1 MKTSVSGSN
10 VKESQ
15 NKADRSIAYLLTAI
29 LCLFAPSHITSPPAV
44 AADNCNTIKKE
55 VIRLESL
62 VRSDQ
67 KSFLRFE
74 GMKIQGT
81 IGVQFERSAKNQ
93 YLKKLGKVTYNNQSC
108 FTKSQYDQILRKRYW
123 MTPYTI
129 SFRSIST
136 AKGLECKN
144 NPSTR
149 KEIDLGI
156 YEPKNS
162 TPGVVCDV
170 PTYLIV
176 DMKNWLY
183 GASIYSY

>member
-1 MKTSVSGSN
+1 MG
-10 VKESQ
+10 
-15 NKADRSIAYLLTAI
+15 AFF
-29 LCLFAPSHITSPPAV
+29 CLFASIPNFSSSAV
-44 AADNCNTIKKE
+44 AAGNCNSIKNE
-55 VIRLESL
+55 VVRLENL
-62 VRSDQ
+62 VRSEQ

-74 GMKIQGT
+74 GMKIQGA
-81 IGVQFERSAKNQ
+81 IGVQFERSVKND

-123 MTPYTI
+123 TSPYTI
-129 SFRSIST
+129 TFRSIST
-136 AKGLECKN
+136 ARGLECKN
-144 NPSTR
+144 NPSSR

-162 TPGVVCDV
+162 TSGVICDV

>member
-1 MKTSVSGSN
+1 MKN
-10 VKESQ
+10 SQ
-15 NKADRSIAYLLTAI
+15 NEKVKSFSSLIVTLSLL
-29 LCLFAPSHITSPPAV
+29 FVPSFTFPPSAV
-44 AADNCNTIKKE
+44 AAGNCSSIKKE
-55 VIRLESL
+55 VIRLENL
-62 VRSDQ
+62 VRSEQ

-81 IGVQFERSAKNQ
+81 IGVQFERSVKNE

-108 FTKSQYDQILRKRYW
+108 FTKSQYDQILHKRYW

>member
-1 MKTSVSGSN
+1 MKN
-10 VKESQ
+10 SQ
-15 NKADRSIAYLLTAI
+15 NEKVKSFSSLIVTLSLL
-29 LCLFAPSHITSPPAV
+29 FVPSFTFPPSAV
-44 AADNCNTIKKE
+44 AAGNCSSIKKE
-55 VIRLESL
+55 VIRLENL
-62 VRSDQ
+62 VRSEQ

-81 IGVQFERSAKNQ
+81 IGVQFERSVKNE

-123 MTPYTI
+123 TSPYTI
-129 SFRSIST
+129 TFRPIST
-136 AKGLECKN
+136 ARGLECKN
-144 NPSTR
+144 NPSSR

-162 TPGVVCDV
+162 MSGVICDV